1 MLDSAKNQLLVSSK
15 SVRALVLLATVIG
28 SYACGSG
35 SNVNKIWGKEDNGGD
50 SLMVES
56 QAAFDAGDFA
66 RAESLARKL
75 TERNP
80 ENESAAILLGFIH
93 LSQGGVDAFTIARK
107 LVALS
112 PTTKASGTTSTN
124 LAAAATTAAE
134 PDTTAAASASD
145 AAGILASMSSLV
157 TVSDADKALLNAHIF
172 GKSDNGDVA
181 PQLFV
186 TDNALVV
193 PALVNDDLRSKI
205 AVLNTI
211 NTAIKD
217 VCRFVDD
224 DVKVKTEARESGAD
238 CTATPFPRENA
249 AKAHFLWVL
258 AHLSEALVFQPVILY
273 TTPANAAK
281 KGSPSLTAVSTSIN
295 TKSLTTVD
303 EFKAFA
309 GQVLEVK
316 NAVGKVFNTTET
328 GSMVQATLQDLNA
341 VSLGF
346 GRLAGIPPKLQD
358 SITKAFN
365 TISGLGKELGAANV
379 VNNTAG
385 FKAQMIQN
393 LSKNIGSQIQAAS
406 DKAAASGVDKTASKA
421 QIQAMCD
428 SYAKLNAG
436 SPPSATTTVKAC
448 S

>member
-1 MLDSAKNQLLVSSK
+1 MLDGAKGQLLVLSK
-15 SVRALVLLATVIG
+15 SVRALVLLAAGIG
-28 SYACGSG
+28 SYACGNG
-35 SNVNKIWGKEDNGGD
+35 SNVNRIWGKEDNGGD

-56 QAAFDAGDFA
+56 QAAFDAGDFT

-75 TERNP
+75 TDRNP
-80 ENESAAILLGFIH
+80 ENENAAILLGFIH

-112 PTTKASGTTSTN
+112 PATKDSGTTSTN
-124 LAAAATTAAE
+124 LAAATTTAAE
-134 PDTTAAASASD
+134 PNTTAAASATD

-157 TVSDADKALLNAHIF
+157 TVSDADKALLNAHVF
-172 GKSDNGDVA
+172 NTSDNGNVA

-205 AVLNTI
+205 AVLATI
-211 NTAIKD
+211 NSAIKD

-224 DVKVKTEARESGAD
+224 DVKIKTEPRESGAD
-238 CTATPFPRENA
+238 CNATPFPRENA

-281 KGSPSLTAVSTSIN
+281 GGSPSLTAISTSIN

-309 GQVLEVK
+309 SQVLEVK
-316 NAVGKVFNTTET
+316 NAVGKVFNTAET

-346 GRLAGIPPKLQD
+346 GRLAGIPAKVQD

-393 LSKNIGSQIQAAS
+393 LSKNIGSQIQAAA
-406 DKAAASGVDKTASKA
+406 DKAAASGIDKSASND
-421 QIQAMCD
+421 QISAMCD
-428 SYAKLNAG
+428 SFKQLNAG